1 MAARKSSPRK
11 IRLLKKTRQTS
22 PVPAWIILRTKRT
35 VRSNPKRRA
44 WRSTDVEVGQLS
56 QELERVYTIN
66 LGKALLSVDTHRAP
80 RAINMIKEFARH
92 HMKTEEI
99 KIEEDLAHQ
108 IWSKGVRSPPRK
120 IRVRMSKTD
129 EGYVLVSPYTDEKE
143 SKETSDKEVKKGKSS
158 KDSKKDTPVKDVT
171 TDAPA
176 KEVKETPI
184 KEVKKETPAKEVKK
198 ETPIKEVKKE
208 TPIKE
213 VKKAA
218 PAKVKKETPAKE
230 VKKKSKQKILFLLK
244 N

>member
-1 MAARKSSPRK
+1 
-11 IRLLKKTRQTS
+11 
-22 PVPAWIILRTKRT
+22 
-35 VRSNPKRRA
+35 
-44 WRSTDVEVGQLS
+44 LS

-92 HMKTEEI
+92 HMKTGEI
-99 KIEEDLAHQ
+99 RIEEDLAHQ
-108 IWSKGVRSPPRK
+108 VWSKGVRSPPRK

-176 KEVKETPI
+176 KEVKEI
-184 KEVKKETPAKEVKK
+184 SSEVPSTTLSVRQFDSYTVRHEQSKPSAPSPA
-198 ETPIKEVKKE
+198 
-208 TPIKE
+208 
-213 VKKAA
+213 
-218 PAKVKKETPAKE
+218 
-230 VKKKSKQKILFLLK
+230 
-244 N
+244 

>member
-1 MAARKSSPRK
+1 M
-11 IRLLKKTRQTS
+11 
-22 PVPAWIILRTKRT
+22 
-35 VRSNPKRRA
+35 
-44 WRSTDVEVGQLS
+44 S

-129 EGYVLVSPYTDEKE
+129 EGYVLVSPYADEKE
-143 SKETSDKEVKKGKSS
+143 SKDTSDKEVKKGKSS

-184 KEVKKETPAKEVKK
+184 KEVKKETP
-198 ETPIKEVKKE
+198 IKEVKKE

-230 VKKKSKQKILFLLK
+230 VKKKSK
-244 N
+244 